1 MNLPYICSINPEL
14 KIEKMKKDFSCFACV
29 SSRQMMAKY
38 PANDHGILIL
48 ESSPETAY
56 YSRAGFPENLKTVKD
71 HHLYLV
77 VKKPSPCFQD
87 RVMRRSHRLKEELG
101 ISFHVAPGMITYRNR
116 IYSTI
121 RIRTSE
127 TELIPR
133 FIEEFRKIGIR
144 FLATRNVAPYE
155 AFVQIKRYTD
165 FVLME
170 PGIFRDADNPKRYF
184 VTIPKDI
191 DFEVFEDLIREVKN
205 NCNFHMFDASLIY
218 LNCGS
223 RFLDMVS
230 VYSDHCEEERLSEL
244 KNLLEENIV
253 NMGL

>member
-1 MNLPYICSINPEL
+1 
-14 KIEKMKKDFSCFACV
+14 MKKDFSCFACV
-29 SSRQMMAKY
+29 SSRMMVAKY
-38 PANDHGILIL
+38 PAADNHGILIL
-48 ESSPETAY
+48 ESSPDPSY
-56 YSRAGFPENLKTVKD
+56 YSRAGFPENLKSVKD

-101 ISFHVAPGMITYRNR
+101 MNFHVAPGQITYRNKT
-116 IYSTI
+116 YSTI

-127 TELIPR
+127 TDLIPR
-133 FIEEFRKIGIR
+133 FIEAFRKIGIR

-155 AFVQIKRYTD
+155 AFIQIKRYTD

-170 PGIFRDADNPKRYF
+170 PGVFRDKENPNRYF
-184 VTIPKDI
+184 VQIPKDI
-191 DFEVFEDLIREVKN
+191 DFGVFEELIGEVKN
-205 NCNFHMFDASLIY
+205 NCDFHMFDASLIY

-230 VYSDHCEEERLSEL
+230 VFSHHCDESRLSEL
-244 KNLLEENIV
+244 KRSLEENIV
-253 NMGL
+253 KMDL